1 VKIDRGKHKG
11 VNHARIVS
19 RRDHGEG
26 GISRKEAQESQENDF
41 KFIQTGV
48 CCLRYGML
56 AGGS

>member
-1 VKIDRGKHKG
+1 VKIERGKHKG

-41 KFIQTGV
+41 KFVLFALFLQ
-48 CCLRYGML
+48 L
-56 AGGS
+56 